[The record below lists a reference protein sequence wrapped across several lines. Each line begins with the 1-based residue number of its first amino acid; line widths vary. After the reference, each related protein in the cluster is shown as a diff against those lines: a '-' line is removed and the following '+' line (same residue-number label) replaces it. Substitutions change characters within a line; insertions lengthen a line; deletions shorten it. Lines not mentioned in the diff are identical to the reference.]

1 MKEKNTITLEEIEKN
16 KIDENIEAK
25 KKINFK
31 TFVKKEIASFTLVC
45 LVICV
50 LITLVGVVSTLDSIR
65 KIDGCEEIF
74 CGNKSSMLEGF
85 LNRLKMLGVTAI
97 AALVPYFYLPFLG
110 LFGYVYYEAISFAH
124 VINIYGYALGVLR
137 YIVPFVL
144 NVFCISV
151 FTSLSIYLAKI
162 YTARFKLNRKNAMSF
177 TKFRLKVYEMMK
189 NEKKFN
195 ELQNKD
201 KERTD
206 KIEKGIKKVEWK
218 NVAIIAGV
226 LVVLQFVSVLIETL
240 VI

>member
-1 MKEKNTITLEEIEKN
+1 MKEKNTVTLEEIEKN
-16 KIDENIEAK
+16 KIEKNSEPK
-25 KKINFK
+25 KKISFK
-31 TFVKKEIASFTLVC
+31 AFVKKEIVPFTLVC

-50 LITLVGVVSTLDSIR
+50 LITLVGVVSTLDNIR

-74 CGNKSSMLEGF
+74 CGNKSSILESF
-85 LNRLKMLGVTAI
+85 LNRLKMLGVTVI
-97 AALVPYFYLPFLG
+97 ASLVPYFYLSFLG
-110 LFGYVYYEAISFAH
+110 LFGYMYYEAISFAH
-124 VINIYGYALGVLR
+124 VINAYGYALGILR

-162 YTARFKLNRKNAMSF
+162 YTARFKLNRKNSMNF
-177 TKFRLKVYEMMK
+177 TKFRLKLYEMMK

-226 LVVLQFVSVLIETL
+226 LVVLQFVSVLIEAL

>member
-25 KKINFK
+25 KKIDFK
-31 TFVKKEIASFTLVC
+31 TFVKKEIVPSTLVC

-124 VINIYGYALGVLR
+124 VINIYGYALGVLK

-144 NVFCISV
+144 NIFCIS
-151 FTSLSIYLAKI
+151 FIFDDIAPTITPDSPSIL
-162 YTARFKLNRKNAMSF
+162 
-177 TKFRLKVYEMMK
+177 
-189 NEKKFN
+189 
-195 ELQNKD
+195 
-201 KERTD
+201 
-206 KIEKGIKKVEWK
+206 
-218 NVAIIAGV
+218 IISSI
-226 LVVLQFVSVLIETL
+226 LLLLTL
-240 VI
+240 PPYIILGFL